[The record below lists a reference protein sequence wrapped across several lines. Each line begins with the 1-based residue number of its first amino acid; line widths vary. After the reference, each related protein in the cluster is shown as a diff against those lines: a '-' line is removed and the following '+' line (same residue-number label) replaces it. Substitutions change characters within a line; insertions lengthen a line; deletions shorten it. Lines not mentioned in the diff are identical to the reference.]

1 MGGTGLIKR
10 LRFIFSLLKCFTVDL
25 QTVNKT
31 HGHFKRL
38 FKSQFKGLF
47 KESFLCISFY
57 TRLYF
62 LYVLRF
68 Y

>member
-1 MGGTGLIKR
+1 MVYFQFVKV
-10 LRFIFSLLKCFTVDL
+10 FTVDL
-25 QTVNKT
+25 RTVSRT
-31 HGHFKRL
+31 HGR
-38 FKSQFKGLF
+38 FKGLF
-47 KESFLCISFY
+47 GSQFEGLFRGSFLCISFY